1 MINIL
6 KEAER
11 LYCKLTD
18 YFFLTENFHKYQIK
32 YSKIYSNNYNL
43 EDNQYSFVHPPKCAG
58 SSINTFLYENDID
71 IFYSAHNLV
80 SINCEPKKYK
90 YITVIRNPID
100 RIKSFYEMQLNN
112 KKLSFHNQ
120 AKKGL
125 NYFVS
130 NVKINQNCFC
140 KFLIGDLNCNIDEEK
155 FEKAKQNLK
164 NFFFIINFDNLDDDI
179 KLLKLKLNIKNEM
192 KHIGKS
198 QKKKRFY
205 SENEIEKIINNNIY
219 DIELWNYYKKN
230 IRNLT

>member
-1 MINIL
+1 MKKIL

-11 LYCKLTD
+11 LYCKFTD

-32 YSKIYSNNYNL
+32 HSNIYSNNYNL
-43 EDNQYSFVHPPKCAG
+43 NDNQFSFVHPPKSAG
-58 SSINTFLYENDID
+58 SSINTFLYENNVN

-80 SINCEPKKYK
+80 SINCEPTKFN

-112 KKLSFHNQ
+112 KKLAFHNQ

-140 KFLIGDLNCNIDEEK
+140 KFLIGDLNCDIDDEK
-155 FEKAKQNLK
+155 FEKAKHNLK
-164 NFFFIINFDNLDDDI
+164 NFFFYNKF
-179 KLLKLKLNIKNEM
+179 
-192 KHIGKS
+192 
-198 QKKKRFY
+198 
-205 SENEIEKIINNNIY
+205 
-219 DIELWNYYKKN
+219 
-230 IRNLT
+230 

>member
-1 MINIL
+1 MKKIL

-11 LYCKLTD
+11 LYCKFTD

-32 YSKIYSNNYNL
+32 HSNIYSNNYNL
-43 EDNQYSFVHPPKCAG
+43 NDNQFSFVHPPKSAG
-58 SSINTFLYENDID
+58 SSINTFLYENNVN

-80 SINCEPKKYK
+80 SINCEPTKFN

-112 KKLSFHNQ
+112 KKLAFHNQ

-140 KFLIGDLNCNIDEEK
+140 KFLIGDLNCDIDDEK
-155 FEKAKQNLK
+155 FEKAKHNLK
-164 NFFFIINFDNLDDDI
+164 NFFFIINFDNLNKDI
-179 KLLKLKLNIKNEM
+179 ESLKLKLNIKKKI

-198 QKKKRFY
+198 QKEKRSY
-205 SENEIEKIINNNIY
+205 SENENKEIINNNIY
-219 DIELWNYYKKN
+219 DIKMWDYYQKN
-230 IRNLT
+230 IRNLI

>member
-1 MINIL
+1 M
-6 KEAER
+6 
-11 LYCKLTD
+11 LYV
-18 YFFLTENFHKYQIK
+18 
-32 YSKIYSNNYNL
+32 NN
-43 EDNQYSFVHPPKCAG
+43 K
-58 SSINTFLYENDID
+58 SSINTFLYENNVN

-80 SINCEPKKYK
+80 SINCEPTKYK